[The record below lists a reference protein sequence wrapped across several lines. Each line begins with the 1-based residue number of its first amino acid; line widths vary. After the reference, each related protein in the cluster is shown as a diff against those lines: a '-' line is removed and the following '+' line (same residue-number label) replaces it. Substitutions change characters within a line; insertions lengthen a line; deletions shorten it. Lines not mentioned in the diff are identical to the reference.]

1 MTEKQ
6 WNMAKWLYISQNIFL
21 RKYSFWFLIYSNII
35 CYQAKKRHIFN
46 YQEENKD
53 IYIYRLH
60 DQLFLVPAD
69 KAEKNLTFVC
79 KTQYMLVVL

>member
-53 IYIYRLH
+53 
-60 DQLFLVPAD
+60 QLFLVPAD
-69 KAEKNLTFVC
+69 KAEKNFAFVC